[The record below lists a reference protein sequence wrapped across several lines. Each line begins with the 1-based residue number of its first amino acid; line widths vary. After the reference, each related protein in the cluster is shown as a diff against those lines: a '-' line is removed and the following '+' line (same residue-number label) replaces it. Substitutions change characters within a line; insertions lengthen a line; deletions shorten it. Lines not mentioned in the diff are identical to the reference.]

1 MFDLSEIRAG
11 LAAQMAA
18 LGQTLE
24 LIVSPYMLA
33 SPNSPGIEVMGPD
46 EITYDV
52 ANQRGGDSVTMIV
65 RAFTGLVSAE
75 LAQIN
80 LDKLIDTSGANSMK
94 AALEQ
99 KGVGEHTVTLGGACD
114 DLRVIKCSG
123 YMVYPRSGGEAFL
136 GAEWVVQVE
145 TTG

>member
-46 EITYDV
+46 EIT
-52 ANQRGGDSVTMIV
+52 
-65 RAFTGLVSAE
+65 
-75 LAQIN
+75 
-80 LDKLIDTSGANSMK
+80 
-94 AALEQ
+94 
-99 KGVGEHTVTLGGACD
+99 
-114 DLRVIKCSG
+114 
-123 YMVYPRSGGEAFL
+123 
-136 GAEWVVQVE
+136 
-145 TTG
+145 